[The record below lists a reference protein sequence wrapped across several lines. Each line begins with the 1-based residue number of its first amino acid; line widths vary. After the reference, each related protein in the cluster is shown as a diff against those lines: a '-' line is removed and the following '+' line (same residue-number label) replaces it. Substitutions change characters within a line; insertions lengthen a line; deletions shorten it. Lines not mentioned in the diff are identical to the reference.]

1 MRIRPIHSAAVA
13 FAATLAVTLG
23 SPGPAEA
30 FLPLPIPIP
39 MLQQSQP
46 PVESRSG
53 RSPSDNNFRRGS
65 DKGKYSPPRPLSR
78 PPGRAPSATRRSRA
92 PPPRARAESR
102 RRNPRSARRPR
113 APAAS
118 GRSRLRARAAAAP
131 APRRTEKA
139 PLAEGARRPPRRRPS
154 PARPARTL
162 ARKRPVPPAPAAPSA
177 IPTTRRSARYS
188 RRALTISSSSQINR
202 CAEAP
207 TERRTH
213 HAGPH
218 QARGARSREN
228 GAAPLTQSGRTA
240 SPKKHHGQRLAE
252 HQEARRFSPCRAVL
266 LDCLA
271 QQHLPELAITFEANL
286 GWQNSHWFIP
296 P

>member
-1 MRIRPIHSAAVA
+1 MRMRPIHSAAVA
-13 FAATLAVTLG
+13 FVAALAVTVG

-46 PVESRSG
+46 PVESRHPAGARATTISG
-53 RSPSDNNFRRGS
+53 EAATGGS
-65 DKGKYSPPRPLSR
+65 MSPPRPLSR
-78 PPGRAPSATRRSRA
+78 PLGRAPSATRRSRA

-162 ARKRPVPPAPAAPSA
+162 ARKRPVPPAPAALSA

-202 CAEAP
+202 ICRSTGWRP
-207 TERRTH
+207 RHTIGG
-213 HAGPH
+213 AG
-218 QARGARSREN
+218 
-228 GAAPLTQSGRTA
+228 
-240 SPKKHHGQRLAE
+240 
-252 HQEARRFSPCRAVL
+252 
-266 LDCLA
+266 
-271 QQHLPELAITFEANL
+271 
-286 GWQNSHWFIP
+286 
-296 P
+296 